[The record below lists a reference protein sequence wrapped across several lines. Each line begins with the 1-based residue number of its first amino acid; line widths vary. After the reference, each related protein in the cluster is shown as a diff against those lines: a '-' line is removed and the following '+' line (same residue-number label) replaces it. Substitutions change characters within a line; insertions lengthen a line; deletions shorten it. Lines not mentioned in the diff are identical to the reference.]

1 MKLVF
6 NQTGDTLLIDPCKN
20 KIVQAWINSVTTD
33 ASLFTA
39 TMYYAKIHQV
49 LDNLLSALDIINQF
63 LDRIKIVKF
72 TVQKSIDQSY
82 FNLLHKQW
90 VSKISEH
97 PNLGNLCSHNG
108 IDYNLINDLIHQVE
122 IYFKYV
128 RLESKTYKTFVPS
141 RHDIEEILTLD
152 KYQISI
158 HYDNLG
164 RDTYNQWCVDSE
176 PDSETNNFNI
186 VTTRAVDILLEK
198 FYTVTTPPEYR
209 VWCQQ
214 RKLPALGNIL
224 PIGNFRNYHNNVL
237 DLKNIWLRN
246 LEVKQTVSILKE

>member
-20 KIVQAWINSVTTD
+20 KIVQTWIDSVTTD
-33 ASLFTA
+33 NSLFTA
-39 TMYYAKIHQV
+39 TVYYAKIHQV
-49 LDNLLSALDIINQF
+49 LDNLLSALDIVNQF
-63 LDRIKIVKF
+63 LDRVKIVKF

-82 FNLLHKQW
+82 LNLLHKQW
-90 VSKISEH
+90 VSKISKY
-97 PNLGNLCSHNG
+97 PNLGNLCSHKG
-108 IDYNLINDLIHQVE
+108 IDYSLINELVHQVE
-122 IYFKYV
+122 TYFKYI
-128 RLESKTYKTFVPS
+128 RLESNTYKTFIPS
-141 RHDIEEILTLD
+141 RHDIEEVLTLD
-152 KYQISI
+152 KYQIRI

-164 RDTYNQWCVDSE
+164 RDTYNQWYVDSE

-198 FYTVTTPPEYR
+198 FYTVTTPPEYQT
-209 VWCQQ
+209 WCQQ
-214 RKLPALGNIL
+214 HKLPALGSIL